1 MPPYRWCRAGRTRPA
16 AHTLLQV
23 SDEEAR
29 AELPLDDEVRFAEV
43 LRVSP
48 EAAELAASLLLALF
62 PNRSW
67 GRAHVGRLTAY
78 FARPPLDQAG
88 AWRLFDKLFELSER
102 PEWRARHA
110 MAREVTD
117 VTGRRLEL
125 LVPVPPEAY
134 EGGEGL
140 VGPFATFED
149 ANAWGMSVQARE
161 LAADAL
167 QAGDAWLCEL
177 FRLGELLED

>member
-1 MPPYRWCRAGRTRPA
+1 M
-16 AHTLLQV
+16 
-23 SDEEAR
+23 SDGEAR
-29 AELPLDDEVRFAEV
+29 AELPPDDEVRFAEV

-67 GRAHVGRLTAY
+67 ARAHVGRLTAY
-78 FARPPLDQAG
+78 SARPPLDQAG
-88 AWRLFDKLFELSER
+88 ARRLFDKLFELSER

-110 MAREVTD
+110 VAREVTD

-149 ANAWGMSVQARE
+149 ANDWGMSVQARE